1 MSCGPRGPVG
11 DIGVSVRRAAVGL
24 ALGAGVG
31 LVLGIV
37 VGLTRLGEELL
48 DSSMQMLRM
57 VPYPA
62 VIFLFIIWFG
72 IGETAKVLLIGL
84 ATLFPMYLNTSN
96 GVRNVD
102 RRSSRR
108 PASSAST
115 AGDWSARS
123 SSRWPCR
130 PSSPASASPPGSR

>member
-1 MSCGPRGPVG
+1 
-11 DIGVSVRRAAVGL
+11 
-24 ALGAGVG
+24 
-31 LVLGIV
+31 
-37 VGLTRLGEELL
+37 
-48 DSSMQMLRM
+48 MQMLRM

-102 RRSSRR
+102 KRVVEAAR
-108 PASSAST
+108 ASACR
-115 AGDWSARS
+115 AGCSCAVWWC
-123 SSRWPCR
+123 RWPCR
-130 PSSPASASPPGSR
+130 RS